1 MRAGADV
8 EFEAV
13 PGADDVRLRLGERH
27 ALAGL
32 VLGDDLLDLG
42 DHLALTDRSAHV
54 WAQVEIGVEL
64 AVELEHPDLEV
75 AEADDFAAGIRKL
88 RRGADIHLTHALPST
103 HRFSRLNHID
113 TSERLRPTA
122 RISALTV
129 TTISVGVTRSGAT
142 TAGGGSPSAL
152 AA

>member
-54 WAQVEIGVEL
+54 RTQVEIGVEL
-64 AVELEHPDLEV
+64 AVELENPDLEV
-75 AEADDFAAGIRKL
+75 AEADDLAAGIRKL
-88 RRGADIHLTHALPST
+88 RRGADIDLTHV
-103 HRFSRLNHID
+103 
-113 TSERLRPTA
+113 
-122 RISALTV
+122 SAP
-129 TTISVGVTRSGAT
+129 IAFPG
-142 TAGGGSPSAL
+142 
-152 AA
+152 